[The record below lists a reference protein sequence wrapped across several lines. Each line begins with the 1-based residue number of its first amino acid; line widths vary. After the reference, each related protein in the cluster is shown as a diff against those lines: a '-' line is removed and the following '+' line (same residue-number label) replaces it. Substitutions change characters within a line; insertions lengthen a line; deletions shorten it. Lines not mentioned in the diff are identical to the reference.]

1 MTREELDEWIRQ
13 RSAKDDQLYERHGKP
28 LEEDHKGEWIAI
40 GDNGEWFLG
49 QDRVELSF
57 EAFER
62 FGSGN
67 YALRRIG
74 YPYNIRMRLR
84 PSRR

>member
-1 MTREELDEWIRQ
+1 MTKEELDEWVRQ
-13 RSAKDDQLYERHGKP
+13 RGEKDNALCERYGKP
-28 LEEDHKGEWIAI
+28 LEPDHTGEWIAI

-49 QDRVELSF
+49 KDRVDLSF

-74 YPYNIRMRLR
+74 YPYEIRMRLR